1 FRMTG
6 NLRSKASRKRWNTGS
21 AAPFGVS
28 EESRGWFDDAY
39 PHVVAEFWCCSG
51 LHELP
56 VDSAVAFIQRHA
68 VINVPL
74 DASKWVPGDS
84 GFDGNPYVPENLPE
98 GTYDFRV
105 GMLNPR
111 ERQAPYMFR
120 NRRPRLRR
128 LVLRRTNS
136 DHVTA
141 TPALGQ
147 RSPRSHQARLGEIR
161 NPLLLIDA
169 SKIRRCD
176 LTE

>member
-1 FRMTG
+1 MTG

-84 GFDGNPYVPENLPE
+84 VFDGNPYVPENLPE

-105 GMLNPR
+105 VML
-111 ERQAPYMFR
+111 
-120 NRRPRLRR
+120 
-128 LVLRRTNS
+128 
-136 DHVTA
+136 D
-141 TPALGQ
+141 
-147 RSPRSHQARLGEIR
+147 PRSVKPAIR
-161 NPLLLIDA
+161 FAIAGRDSDGWYSEGQIQITSQQLPH
-169 SKIRRCD
+169 
-176 LTE
+176 